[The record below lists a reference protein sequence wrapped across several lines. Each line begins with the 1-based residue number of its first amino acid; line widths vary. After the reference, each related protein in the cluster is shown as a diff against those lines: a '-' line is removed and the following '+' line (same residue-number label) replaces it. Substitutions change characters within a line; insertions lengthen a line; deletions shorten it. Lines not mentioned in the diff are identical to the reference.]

1 MLFNS
6 YQFMFFFP
14 AVVLIYFVIPRRLR
28 YVWLLVASYY
38 FYMGWNASYALLI
51 ATSTIVTFFS
61 GIFIDRIAEQSQS
74 HTSDRQK
81 KIVVAI
87 SFLINLGILFFFK
100 YFDFVWANSVR
111 LASLFG
117 KDLGSKPLDVLLPV
131 GISFYVFQALGY
143 TIDVYRGTIGAE
155 TNILRYAL
163 FVSFFPQLV
172 AGPIERSYNLLRQ
185 VDHVED
191 IDVWNMDRIADGAVL
206 MIWGFFLKLVVA
218 DRVSI
223 LVDTVYNNFD
233 AYGSI
238 ARIVATVFFAL
249 QIYCDFCSY
258 STIAVGAA
266 KVMGFELMEN
276 FLAPYYSLSIKEF
289 WRRWHI
295 SLSTWFRD
303 YLYFP
308 LGGSRCSKAK
318 TYRNIMIV
326 FLVSG
331 LWHGAGWSF
340 LIWGALHGAYQVLG
354 GIFEPAR
361 RRVLEALHVQ
371 VDSMSH
377 HLAQFLITFTLVDF
391 AWIFFRMNSF
401 RNSIRFIQGIFTA
414 WDPWTIFDGTLYNL
428 GLNVQEM
435 HILLIA
441 VAIIAFFDVVRV
453 RTGKQIDAFLKGE
466 MLWFRWGI
474 LALLLVMIVVF
485 GNYGPQFDAQAFI
498 YFQF

>member
-14 AVVLIYFVIPRRLR
+14 VVLLVYFVIPKRLR
-28 YVWLLVASYY
+28 YIWLLIASYY

-51 ATSTIVTFFS
+51 ATSTIITFFS
-61 GIFIDRIAEQSQS
+61 GIALDFIA
-74 HTSDRQK
+74 RQEHYDNKDKRK
-81 KIVVAI
+81 KLVVAF
-87 SFLINLGILFFFK
+87 SFVINLGILFFFK
-100 YFDFVWANSVR
+100 YFDFAWINAAR
-111 LASLFG
+111 IASLFG
-117 KDLGSKPLDVLLPV
+117 TDLGPRPLDVLLPV

-143 TIDVYRGTIGAE
+143 TVDVYRGTISAE
-155 TNILRYAL
+155 TNLLRYAL

-172 AGPIERSYNLLRQ
+172 AGPIERSSNLLRQ

-191 IDVWNMDRIADGAVL
+191 IDVWDFDRITDGAVL

-223 LVDTVYNNFD
+223 LVDTVYNNFE
-233 AYGSI
+233 AFGSLE
-238 ARIVATVFFAL
+238 RIVATMLFAL
-249 QIYCDFCSY
+249 QIYCDFSSY
-258 STIAVGAA
+258 STIAVGTA
-266 KVMGFELMEN
+266 KVMGFSLTEN
-276 FLAPYYSLSIKEF
+276 FVAPYLSRSVKEF

-340 LIWGALHGAYQVLG
+340 LIWGALHGTYQVLG
-354 GIFEPAR
+354 AIFEPAR
-361 RRVLEALHVQ
+361 KKLLGALRIRE
-371 VDSMSH
+371 DSLSH
-377 HLAQFLITFTLVDF
+377 HLAQTLITFVLVDF
-391 AWIFFRMNSF
+391 AWVFFRMNSC
-401 RNSIRFIQGIFTA
+401 RDAIRFIKGVFTA
-414 WDPWTIFDGTLYNL
+414 WNPWVLFDGTLYNL
-428 GLNVQEM
+428 GLSVQEM
-435 HILLIA
+435 HILL
-441 VAIIAFFDVVRV
+441 VAIVIIVFFDVIRV
-453 RTGKQIDAFLKGE
+453 RTGKQIDAFLKDE
-466 MLWFRWGI
+466 MLWFRWGV